1 MQSVLA
7 PVFDMAASRTWLVT
21 ANFILSV
28 LLCLWMLRYRRLYFA
43 ARVEKQHV
51 SDLIENLTEGIYRS
65 TPDGRQISANKALVK
80 LNGYDSEAE
89 MLSSVGDIAKEWYV
103 DPRRRDEFRERLMR
117 DGQISD
123 FVSEIYRHKS
133 RERIWISESAR
144 VVRDPDS
151 GEPLFYEGSVREVT
165 ETIQR
170 LRIEERFQKL
180 TSEVPGALFQ
190 LLMQPNQPTQVVYL
204 SPGFTRMTGISH
216 DDIVATPQQIL
227 LHIHQEDRR
236 TYLTSLADALESMSP
251 WDNEHRF
258 RTSDGVEKWFRVS
271 ATPQRNGN
279 SVMWYGYM
287 SDVSARKLDE
297 VAIQQLAYYDA
308 LTGLPNRRL
317 FLDRMAAAVR
327 GCNARNDFSALLFID
342 LDNFKTLNDTQG
354 HDVGDEYLVQVAQRL
369 QRCVGQKDTVS
380 RIGGDEFVV
389 VGEALG
395 DSRPAATA
403 RAISIANRIVGALRE
418 PFELGHIHYRSTAS
432 VGIVVFDGC
441 EVKADELLKHADIA
455 MYEAKTAGRDGIAL
469 FDPVSMSVESERL
482 QLVAELRS
490 AIATAPEQLVLHY
503 QPQVDSSGTVI
514 AAEALVRWDH
524 PQRGLLPPDNFIPLA
539 EQFGMIGDIGRIV
552 LERAAA
558 TLAEWR
564 DLPETAPLRLS
575 VNASVQQFYGDEFVA
590 FLRSLLKRT
599 GVDGESMTIEVTE
612 SVMARD
618 QRLIARRMRDLKALG
633 VRLSLDDFGSGR
645 SSLAH
650 VKEFPFDEVK
660 IDGGFIADLET
671 AENDRALTRTILA
684 MARMLKLTAVA
695 EHVENAK
702 QEAFLRAYGCD
713 CLQGYYYS
721 EPLPP
726 EEFLDY
732 MRVHRSKVIQLD
744 SMRQQA

>member
-1 MQSVLA
+1 M
-7 PVFDMAASRTWLVT
+7 
-21 ANFILSV
+21 
-28 LLCLWMLRYRRLYFA
+28 
-43 ARVEKQHV
+43 
-51 SDLIENLTEGIYRS
+51 
-65 TPDGRQISANKALVK
+65 
-80 LNGYDSEAE
+80 
-89 MLSSVGDIAKEWYV
+89 
-103 DPRRRDEFRERLMR
+103 
-117 DGQISD
+117 
-123 FVSEIYRHKS
+123 
-133 RERIWISESAR
+133 
-144 VVRDPDS
+144 
-151 GEPLFYEGSVREVT
+151 
-165 ETIQR
+165 
-170 LRIEERFQKL
+170 
-180 TSEVPGALFQ
+180 
-190 LLMQPNQPTQVVYL
+190 
-204 SPGFTRMTGISH
+204 
-216 DDIVATPQQIL
+216 
-227 LHIHQEDRR
+227 
-236 TYLTSLADALESMSP
+236 
-251 WDNEHRF
+251 
-258 RTSDGVEKWFRVS
+258 
-271 ATPQRNGN
+271 
-279 SVMWYGYM
+279 
-287 SDVSARKLDE
+287 
-297 VAIQQLAYYDA
+297 
-308 LTGLPNRRL
+308 
-317 FLDRMAAAVR
+317 
-327 GCNARNDFSALLFID
+327 
-342 LDNFKTLNDTQG
+342 
-354 HDVGDEYLVQVAQRL
+354 
-369 QRCVGQKDTVS
+369 
-380 RIGGDEFVV
+380 
-389 VGEALG
+389 
-395 DSRPAATA
+395 
-403 RAISIANRIVGALRE
+403 
-418 PFELGHIHYRSTAS
+418 
-432 VGIVVFDGC
+432 
-441 EVKADELLKHADIA
+441 KADELLKHADIA

-524 PQRGLLPPDNFIPLA
+524 PQHGLLPPDSFIPLA

-726 EEFLDY
+726 EAFLDY